1 MDIALIALLT
11 FVGSLV
17 GTLTGFGTS
26 TVMVPVLVM
35 FYPLPQALL
44 LVGIIHWFGDIWKML
59 LFRSGVRWRLVLLFG
74 VPGTSPPLWAAFSY
88 FRRRRNCSRA
98 SWARSCSPMSPSSW

>member
-11 FVGSLV
+11 FVGSFI

-26 TVMVPVLVM
+26 TVMVPVLVL
-35 FYPLPQALL
+35 FYPLTQALL
-44 LVGIIHWFGDIWKML
+44 LVAIIHWFGDIWKML

-74 VPGTSPPLWAAFSY
+74 VPAIIATVVGGLLVFQ
-88 FRRRRNCSRA
+88 
-98 SWARSCSPMSPSSW
+98 ARQELL